1 MPISVGSVEV
11 DVIPSTRGIY
21 QRLRDGIVPA
31 ATRAGED
38 AGSAAGRAFGPA
50 MQGQVGGIGL
60 SIGEQIGQ
68 QIASRITAAL
78 RNAVRDGIT
87 QGGRQGLP
95 AATRQGDE
103 TGGAFSRAL
112 KIRLEAAFRSLPKIQ
127 IDANTSEADA
137 DLQALRVRMES
148 LANKRIGIDID
159 AEVAKAEIRLIE
171 AELTRLGA
179 EHPNVQVRADT
190 ATALGE
196 LAAVRAAIDGVDGQT
211 ARVNVDT
218 SGALSAVFQLSVA
231 IAGLAAIPAIPILA
245 AGIGSIAA
253 AGVAAGAGVGALA
266 AVAIPAFKGIA
277 GALQAQKSA
286 QDAVS
291 TATIKGGQA
300 SSQGSSKALQLA
312 GAQQTL
318 ATAERNGARQIAQAQ
333 QQVQQAKTAAADAI
347 VQAGQRNAQAARQVQ
362 DAEKALA
369 QSQKDARQAQADLT
383 AARKQAGQELE
394 DLANRYVDA
403 QLSQRD
409 AALGVQEAQQR
420 LAQVNAAGS
429 KATAL
434 ERQQAQLAYDQ
445 AVQRL
450 REQTTDTKRLKD
462 QQAEAAKTGVKGTDT
477 YKQAQDRLA
486 KAQQNVADKAQAVGD
501 AQTSAAQTQVQTA
514 RQVAEAQQR
523 VSEATANVAVA
534 QQSAADAVSS
544 AQRQI
549 ASASQ
554 SAAGGVDQ
562 AAVAQAKYQAEL
574 AKLTPAARGTFNAF
588 LSLKTAFTDWS
599 KALQPAVMPLFTRA
613 LNGIKNALPGLTPL
627 VLAAAR
633 GISILQD
640 RISAGFKSAAW
651 KSLKADIASS
661 ALPAIVGLGTA
672 FLNIFKGMGGIIDAF
687 LPHMGG
693 ISSAMQRMTGRF
705 ANWGASLK
713 GSPAF
718 EHFLAYAAQ
727 QAPILA
733 HALGQAFT
741 ALFQVSKALAPLSG
755 PALAVLTGLATGV
768 GWLAVHMPG
777 LVQLM
782 YAMYVATRLATLAT
796 VAFNVALVVFRAGVV
811 LAILLTQGWTAAIVA
826 ANVAFELNPAVAIV
840 TIIIAA
846 LVLLVA
852 GILYAWNHWSWFRT
866 VVIAVWDAI
875 KVAALFVWNS
885 VLKPTFDA
893 IWAALQL
900 VGRVALWLWQSA
912 LSPVFGFIGAAAK
925 ILMTT
930 VVVIAI
936 LPIIVA
942 FKLLAAIG
950 RWLWASAL
958 KPAFDSIAAGATWLW
973 KNVLSP
979 TFGLIGAAAKWLW
992 NNAVKPA
999 FNSIKLGMVQ
1009 FGDQAKWLWKNVIS
1023 PVFGWIGD
1031 RAKWLWSN
1039 ALRPQFDLIKAGVRL
1054 VGDAFKSVVGAIKTQ
1069 WDKLEGIAKRPVAFI
1084 VNTVYSKG
1092 LRPTWNAVA
1101 SAFGAP
1107 QLPAAKG
1114 FAQGGVLP
1122 GYTPGKDV
1130 HKFYS
1135 PTGGGLELSGGESI
1149 MRPEWTR
1156 AVGSQFV
1163 NAMNRI
1169 ASSRG
1174 ATGVKA
1180 ALAPALG
1187 GNPNTPTD
1195 RSLKY
1200 KDGGIFGW
1208 IKSAGS
1214 AVAGAGSAAWNGI
1227 KKGAS
1232 WLTDTLEGSARAG
1245 VKAAVNPLLA
1255 NFPGMDSGFGKMLR
1269 KVPDKMIDSLF
1280 GYSKE
1285 ADKRGAGGIGGPKIQ
1300 AALNWV
1306 KTQNGLPYQWG
1317 GNGSPSW
1324 DCCIIGTV
1332 RIYGPNGA
1340 TPIQDVRAGDK
1351 VYSYADGKLTTQTV
1365 TAAWKSKT
1373 QQVFK
1378 VRTRNRAVTAS
1389 ANHPFMRLVMVESS
1403 RHVKGGKRGEQT
1415 PARYDIEWARL
1426 DELRRGDLLVQPSE
1440 MDVQPVTAPT
1450 LPDGTPVTADIAWLL
1465 GLFIGDGY
1473 VTDNNI
1479 RICVYDDN
1487 SVRAQQIFRSI
1498 GVNSFTSPKHGV
1510 VASSVAVVKTLR
1522 DMGMDVPGPKKR
1534 VPTATWTWDRELR
1547 QAFLDGY
1554 CAADGHRPADQ
1565 ARHGERTYSSAS
1577 RELVEDVRALH
1588 LMLGQH
1594 PSNISTNNRTK
1605 PIVIKGVPVKDAKPL
1620 HTFAVWR
1627 GKRDGEVALRR
1638 HSAGIAAWLD
1648 AGDFTISKVLGVSDE
1663 GEQDTYDLEI
1673 AEAHNFIADGIV
1685 VHNSGLMSAIESVIR
1700 GQKPHRRWAT
1710 GAFSGKTAPPGW
1722 VLNGNSPFRI
1732 GITNAGVGHTAGTLG
1747 KTNVE
1752 SSGGAGVHMGA
1763 SARGWNDPMFTSH
1776 YGFMPGKFDSGGY
1789 LQPGMNL
1796 AYNGTGRPEPVF
1808 TTAQANALTQQA
1820 SAPAGGVFEGDLVL
1834 DSGEFLGRVRGE
1846 VHQQMAGLTTVLRA
1860 GRTG

>member
-21 QRLRDGIVPA
+21 QRLRDGLVPA

-50 MQGQVGGIGL
+50 MQGQVGTVGL
-60 SIGEQIGQ
+60 QIGEQIGR
-68 QIASRITAAL
+68 QIANRITAAL
-78 RNAVRDGIT
+78 RDAVRDGIT

-95 AATRQGDE
+95 AAARQGDE
-103 TGGAFSRAL
+103 AGGAFSRAL
-112 KIRLEAAFRSLPKIQ
+112 KVRLEAAFRSLPKIQ

-137 DLQALRVRMES
+137 DLQALRVRMET

-159 AEVAKAEIRLIE
+159 AETAKAEIRLIE
-171 AELTRLGA
+171 GELTRLGA

-190 ATALGE
+190 AAALTQ

-211 ARVNVDT
+211 ARVNLDT

-253 AGVAAGAGVGALA
+253 AGVAAAVGVGSLA

-277 GALQAQKSA
+277 STLQAQQAA
-286 QDAVS
+286 QDAAT

-300 SSQGSSKALQLA
+300 AGAGAGKALQLA
-312 GAQQTL
+312 GAQQAL

-347 VQAGQRNAQAARQVQ
+347 VQAAQRNAQAARQVQ
-362 DAEKALA
+362 DAEKALSV
-369 QSQKDARQAQADLT
+369 SQKDARQAQLDLT

-486 KAQQNVADKAQAVGD
+486 QSQQNVADKAQAARD
-501 AQTSAAQTQVQTA
+501 AQASAAQTQVETS
-514 RQVAEAQQR
+514 RQVAQAQER

-562 AAVAQAKYQAEL
+562 AAVAQAKYRAEL

-588 LSLKTAFTDWS
+588 LSLKSAFSDWS

-613 LNGIKNALPGLTPL
+613 LIGLKNSLPGLTPF
-627 VLAAAR
+627 VLAAAKAI
-633 GISILQD
+633 GELQD
-640 RISAGFKSAAW
+640 RASAGFKSPW
-651 KSLKADIASS
+651 WLSFKSDLAGSVE
-661 ALPAIVGLGTA
+661 PAIIGVGA
-672 FLNIFKGMGGIIDAF
+672 SFANVFKGMAGVIQAF
-687 LPHMGG
+687 LPHMGS
-693 ISSAMQRMTGRF
+693 ISATMQRITARF
-705 ANWGASLK
+705 ANWGAGLK
-713 GSPAF
+713 GSPKF
-718 EHFLAYAAQ
+718 ERFLAYASEQ
-727 QAPILA
+727 GPILA
-733 HALGQAFT
+733 DALGKVSSAF
-741 ALFQVSKALAPLSG
+741 LQVSKALAPLSG
-755 PALAVLTGLATGV
+755 PMLKILGAAADAIARLAADT
-768 GWLAVHMPG
+768 PG
-777 LVQLM
+777 LIQLM
-782 YAMYVATRLATLAT
+782 YGLFVVTRLYALALIAVNTALIVYRGAVILAT
-796 VAFNVALVVFRAGVV
+796 
-811 LAILLTQGWTAAIVA
+811 LLTQGWTAAILA
-826 ANVAFELNPAVAIV
+826 SNAAFELNPVVAIV

-852 GILYAWNHWSWFRT
+852 GILYAWNHWAWFRA
-866 VVIAVWDAI
+866 VVIGVWDAI
-875 KVAALFVWNS
+875 KVAALFVWNNI
-885 VLKPTFDA
+885 LKPTFDA
-893 IWAALQL
+893 IWGALQL
-900 VGRVALWLWQSA
+900 VGRWAMWLWHNV

-925 ILMTT
+925 ILLTA

-936 LPIIVA
+936 LPIVIA
-942 FKLLAAIG
+942 FKLLAAVG
-950 RWLWASAL
+950 KWLWDKAL
-958 KPAFDSIAAGATWLW
+958 KPTFDAIAAGAVWLW
-973 KNVLSP
+973 KNAIQPV
-979 TFGLIGAAAKWLW
+979 FGWISDKAKWLY
-992 NNAVKPA
+992 NNGIKPA
-999 FNSIKLGMVQ
+999 FALVKQSFVQ
-1009 FGDQAKWLWKNVIS
+1009 VADQAKWLWKNVIS

-1031 RAKWLWSN
+1031 RAKWLWSK
-1039 ALRPQFDLIKAGVRL
+1039 ALKPQFDLVKAGVKL
-1054 VGDAFKSVVGAIKTQ
+1054 VGDSFKSVVGSIKTQ
-1069 WDKLEGIAKRPVAFI
+1069 WDKLEGIAKKPVAFI
-1084 VNTVYSKG
+1084 VNTVYTKG

-1114 FAQGGVLP
+1114 FAQGGILP
-1122 GYTPGKDV
+1122 GYTPGRDP

-1135 PTGGGLELSGGESI
+1135 PTAGNLEMSGGESI
-1149 MRPEWTR
+1149 MRPEFTR
-1156 AVGSQFV
+1156 GVGAGFV
-1163 NAMNRI
+1163 SYFNRLAKSGG
-1169 ASSRG
+1169 AS
-1174 ATGVKA
+1174 GVRA
-1180 ALAPALG
+1180 ALAPVLG
-1187 GNPNTPTD
+1187 GNPTTPTD
-1195 RSLKY
+1195 TSLAY

-1255 NFPGMDSGFGKMLR
+1255 DFPGMDTGFGKMLR
-1269 KVPDKMIDSLF
+1269 KVPDKMIDALF

-1285 ADKRGAGGIGGPKIQ
+1285 ADKKGAGGIGGPKIQ
-1300 AALNWV
+1300 AALKWAR
-1306 KTQNGLPYQWG
+1306 TQAGLPYQWA
-1317 GNGSPSW
+1317 GNGDPSW
-1324 DCCIIGTV
+1324 DC
-1332 RIYGPNGA
+1332 
-1340 TPIQDVRAGDK
+1340 
-1351 VYSYADGKLTTQTV
+1351 
-1365 TAAWKSKT
+1365 
-1373 QQVFK
+1373 
-1378 VRTRNRAVTAS
+1378 
-1389 ANHPFMRLVMVESS
+1389 
-1403 RHVKGGKRGEQT
+1403 
-1415 PARYDIEWARL
+1415 
-1426 DELRRGDLLVQPSE
+1426 
-1440 MDVQPVTAPT
+1440 
-1450 LPDGTPVTADIAWLL
+1450 
-1465 GLFIGDGY
+1465 
-1473 VTDNNI
+1473 
-1479 RICVYDDN
+1479 
-1487 SVRAQQIFRSI
+1487 
-1498 GVNSFTSPKHGV
+1498 
-1510 VASSVAVVKTLR
+1510 
-1522 DMGMDVPGPKKR
+1522 
-1534 VPTATWTWDRELR
+1534 
-1547 QAFLDGY
+1547 
-1554 CAADGHRPADQ
+1554 
-1565 ARHGERTYSSAS
+1565 
-1577 RELVEDVRALH
+1577 
-1588 LMLGQH
+1588 
-1594 PSNISTNNRTK
+1594 
-1605 PIVIKGVPVKDAKPL
+1605 
-1620 HTFAVWR
+1620 
-1627 GKRDGEVALRR
+1627 
-1638 HSAGIAAWLD
+1638 
-1648 AGDFTISKVLGVSDE
+1648 
-1663 GEQDTYDLEI
+1663 
-1673 AEAHNFIADGIV
+1673 
-1685 VHNSGLMSAIESVIR
+1685 SGFMSAIESVIR

-1722 VLNGNSPFRI
+1722 VLNGKSPFMI
-1732 GITNAGVGHTAGTLG
+1732 GITNSGVGHTAGTLG

-1808 TTAQANALTQQA
+1808 TSAQANALTRQA
-1820 SAPAGGVFEGDLVL
+1820 ATPSGGIFEGDLTL
-1834 DSGEFLGRVRGE
+1834 DSGEFLGRIRGE
-1846 VHQQMAGLTTVLRA
+1846 VHQQMTGLTAVLRA